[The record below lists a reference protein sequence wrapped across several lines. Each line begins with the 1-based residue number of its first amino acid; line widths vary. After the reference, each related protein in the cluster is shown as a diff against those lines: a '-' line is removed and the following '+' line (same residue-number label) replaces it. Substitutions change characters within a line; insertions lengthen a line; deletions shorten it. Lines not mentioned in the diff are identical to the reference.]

1 MTTLPDTCKVAALVG
16 INQPMEIMEVPIP
29 KEMEYGS
36 IIVKTTAATICGSD
50 VHYWDGESTTAP
62 TVFPRI
68 LGHEMTGRIARLGPG
83 VTHDSVGQPLNE
95 GDRIIWTHGFC
106 GQCQNCTV
114 ENQYTLCT
122 NRRGYMSPLCTEY
135 PYLVGGFGEYC
146 YVYPTSGRLKVPD
159 GVSDDLASAAACALR
174 TVVHGFDRLGRIENR
189 QTVAIQ
195 GSGPLGL
202 FSLTQALTAGARK
215 VIVIGG
221 PPGRLEIARR
231 WGADYT
237 LDVGELNAQERHE
250 RIMDITGGQ
259 GPDVVVEVSGAKTAF
274 PEGLQMVRG
283 TGRYLIIGQ
292 IGPHEVTFRPAD
304 IVRKHMRIISTQSA
318 SVAHYWK
325 ALQFLQDNA
334 ENFTFEDMIT
344 SHTPL
349 AGINEAMERMKSFQD
364 LKAALTFPD

>member
-1 MTTLPDTCKVAALVG
+1 MVALPDTCKVAALVG
-16 INQPMEIMEVPIP
+16 VHQPMEIMEVPIP

-36 IIVKTTAATICGSD
+36 IIVKTASATICGSD
-50 VHYWDGESTTAP
+50 VHYWEGESTTAP
-62 TVFPRI
+62 KEFPRI
-68 LGHEMTGRIARLGPG
+68 LGHEMTGHIARMGPG
-83 VTHDSVGQPLNE
+83 VTHDSVGQPLSE

-106 GQCQNCTV
+106 GQCHYCTV

-135 PYLVGGFGEYC
+135 PYLVGGFAEYC

-159 GVSDDLASAAACALR
+159 SVSDDLASAAACALR

-189 QTVAIQ
+189 HTVAIQ

-221 PPGRLEIARR
+221 PPGRLEIARK

-250 RIMDITGGQ
+250 RIMDITGWTRARRGGRGVGCQDRLHRGVANGPGNGPLPDNRANRPSRGHLQARGHRSQAHAHRFHPVGQ
-259 GPDVVVEVSGAKTAF
+259 RGPLLEGA
-274 PEGLQMVRG
+274 PVPP
-283 TGRYLIIGQ
+283 GQ
-292 IGPHEVTFRPAD
+292 C
-304 IVRKHMRIISTQSA
+304 
-318 SVAHYWK
+318 
-325 ALQFLQDNA
+325 
-334 ENFTFEDMIT
+334 
-344 SHTPL
+344 
-349 AGINEAMERMKSFQD
+349 
-364 LKAALTFPD
+364 